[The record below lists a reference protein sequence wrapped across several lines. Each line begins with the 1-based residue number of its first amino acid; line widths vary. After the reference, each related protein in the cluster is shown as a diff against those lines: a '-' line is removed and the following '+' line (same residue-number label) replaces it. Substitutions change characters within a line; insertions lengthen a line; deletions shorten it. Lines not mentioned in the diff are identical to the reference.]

1 MKGLSSADLKK
12 IDDIIKLGVPLTITT
27 YSYSHD
33 VQAKMDE
40 FVTYFLQQIH
50 QPHLKEYAVYCLN
63 ELAVNAKKANTKR
76 VYFNELG
83 LDIFNSAQY
92 KIGIE
97 KFKTETLENIDYY
110 IDLQKKA
117 GLYIKIGIKVNEQ
130 NFEIEV
136 RNNSVMTWEEQ
147 SRANEKIAMA
157 AKIDNIAE
165 AMEFMDE
172 TEGAGLGLVI
182 MMIMLKQIGA
192 TTKAYSIS
200 VIKDETVAKIRLPF
214 SANYVQ
220 AVPEVSAAV
229 IRQINQIPQFPENIL
244 ELQKLIN
251 DPDVAIPDIAKKISG
266 DLGITADL
274 LKLVNSVAFGLKAK
288 CSSIAEAVKLVG
300 IRGIQN
306 LLYSIGTMNVFADT
320 HSSTEQQMLWQH
332 SYKVAYFSYNLARVL
347 RMQSIL
353 DDSYVC
359 GLLHDIGKLVFSGL
373 YPDVLNAVN
382 RIQIERNIP
391 QEIIATITS
400 GIHHAEIGARLTEKW
415 DFPKQITASIRFH
428 HRIEEVPKQ
437 YFEITAAVAL
447 ANFMVHYSE
456 GNLTFDQIPQPI
468 LQAFNVKDEGVIKKL
483 SDNFSKGFE
492 NT

>member
-1 MKGLSSADLKK
+1 
-12 IDDIIKLGVPLTITT
+12 
-27 YSYSHD
+27 
-33 VQAKMDE
+33 
-40 FVTYFLQQIH
+40 
-50 QPHLKEYAVYCLN
+50 
-63 ELAVNAKKANTKR
+63 
-76 VYFNELG
+76 
-83 LDIFNSAQY
+83 
-92 KIGIE
+92 
-97 KFKTETLENIDYY
+97 
-110 IDLQKKA
+110 
-117 GLYIKIGIKVNEQ
+117 
-130 NFEIEV
+130 
-136 RNNSVMTWEEQ
+136 
-147 SRANEKIAMA
+147 
-157 AKIDNIAE
+157 
-165 AMEFMDE
+165 
-172 TEGAGLGLVI
+172 
-182 MMIMLKQIGA
+182 
-192 TTKAYSIS
+192 
-200 VIKDETVAKIRLPF
+200 
-214 SANYVQ
+214 
-220 AVPEVSAAV
+220 
-229 IRQINQIPQFPENIL
+229 
-244 ELQKLIN
+244 
-251 DPDVAIPDIAKKISG
+251 
-266 DLGITADL
+266 
-274 LKLVNSVAFGLKAK
+274 
-288 CSSIAEAVKLVG
+288 
-300 IRGIQN
+300 
-306 LLYSIGTMNVFADT
+306 MNVFADT
-320 HSSTEQQMLWQH
+320 HSATEQQMLWQH

-468 LQAFNVKDEGVIKKL
+468 LQAFNVKDESVIKKL